1 MIASDPSGGT
11 VRSQSA
17 EITPHVSP
25 PLKKKKRERKKGEW
39 HESLTFFLDK
49 KKKVNIYF
57 SYANQIDVLRA

>member
-25 PLKKKKRERKKGEW
+25 PLKKKRGKE
-39 HESLTFFLDK
+39 
-49 KKKVNIYF
+49 KKVNGMKALHSSLTKKKSQHLF
-57 SYANQIDVLRA
+57 

>member
-25 PLKKKKRERKKGEW
+25 PLKKKRGKEKKVNGMKAL
-39 HESLTFFLDK
+39 HSSLTK
-49 KKKVNIYF
+49 KKKSTFIL
-57 SYANQIDVLRA
+57 AMLTK